1 MFYLILLLI
10 HSTSQTMIK
19 ISDAAYPKDAPTN
32 RVVRLLHMMERSG
45 NLDRIEG
52 TGKVEN
58 GDALATFRLASEK
71 EDRAQSRLA
80 AESLLRDRDLASE
93 VTDIENEEDDSTAT
107 GSEVFAAELRDSET
121 TAEECEIMRESQLKE
136 DAIRQV
142 AGRNTLNNSM
152 NDRIEAADNAHARKL
167 QDAENVIRLAAIA
180 KKDAEDKE
188 IARLAAIAK
197 KDAEDKEIARL
208 AAIAKKDAEDREISR
223 LAAENKKSIRKVNM
237 AKETEERCLIAFR
250 QACIARRDAS
260 NKESQVRSLAD
271 NAVHLAALAKKDALD
286 KERDAERRS
295 AAAIALVAVNLE
307 DSETTGVSGEGNSIA
322 STDEAVDVEKE
333 MRRLANNSVS
343 AAKAEREDSE
353 EKEREALRLAAMAVK
368 LAQSTLSE
376 AEENKKEKRKLVLLA
391 RPDSQ
396 ARLTKALDEIAAQ
409 FDDAVVKDEEAAR
422 GRSMGISDDGDVC
435 GGASSS
441 SKSVSAS
448 ASASAKAR
456 LLQTSRRD
464 SIPVP
469 TEPSVETVSSRSR
482 SNSPVRVLKKG
493 SLDYPCAVRLTS
505 VDGGRYP
512 AEKRSF
518 FSMFCTVPCF
528 FLYSPLKRTNDH
540 NKNHSLIYSTEEVL
554 FDKDTERIFEN
565 NQVRDYTVQC
575 YPSHMN
581 LNHNICFIV
590 FNGYNHVVRSFHEVI

>member
-1 MFYLILLLI
+1 
-10 HSTSQTMIK
+10 
-19 ISDAAYPKDAPTN
+19 
-32 RVVRLLHMMERSG
+32 
-45 NLDRIEG
+45 
-52 TGKVEN
+52 
-58 GDALATFRLASEK
+58 
-71 EDRAQSRLA
+71 
-80 AESLLRDRDLASE
+80 
-93 VTDIENEEDDSTAT
+93 
-107 GSEVFAAELRDSET
+107 
-121 TAEECEIMRESQLKE
+121 
-136 DAIRQV
+136 
-142 AGRNTLNNSM
+142 
-152 NDRIEAADNAHARKL
+152 
-167 QDAENVIRLAAIA
+167 
-180 KKDAEDKE
+180 
-188 IARLAAIAK
+188 
-197 KDAEDKEIARL
+197 
-208 AAIAKKDAEDREISR
+208 
-223 LAAENKKSIRKVNM
+223 M